1 MAKSDKRV
9 ELYIN
14 RSAEFAQPILWR
26 IVELVHKACPEV
38 EETLKWGMPYFVYK
52 GSNLCGMAAFKQHCV
67 FGFWLG
73 SKMKDPKKILR
84 TGENKTSMGNLG
96 KMTSLKDLPS
106 DKILIAYI
114 KEAMSL
120 IDKGEKLEKAAPV
133 TNKTLKVPAYF
144 LAALKKNKKAIKTF
158 EEFSP
163 SHKKEYV
170 EWVTEAKTETTRES
184 RLRTAI
190 EWMSEG
196 KARHWKYTKG
206 K

>member
-1 MAKSDKRV
+1 MGKSDKHV
-9 ELYIN
+9 ELYISK
-14 RSAEFAQPILWR
+14 SAEFAQPILWH
-26 IVELVHKACPEV
+26 IVEIVHKACPEA

-73 SKMKDPKKILR
+73 SKMKDPNKILR

-96 KMTSLKDLPS
+96 RMSSLKDLPS

-114 KEAMSL
+114 KEAMRL
-120 IDKGEKLEKAAPV
+120 IDKGEKVEKAPPA
-133 TNKTLKVPAYF
+133 KKAMKVPAYMIS
-144 LAALKKNKKAIKTF
+144 ALKKNKKAMTAF
-158 EEFSP
+158 ENFSP
-163 SHKKEYV
+163 SHKNEYV
-170 EWVTEAKTETTRES
+170 EWITEAKTETTRSS
-184 RLRTAI
+184 RLKTAI

-196 KARHWKYTKG
+196 KSRNWKYK